1 MIKNSL
7 TEESDSNM
15 ISTRR
20 CMPTRRLNALGPIV
34 YLILLIVCFQIISV
48 LILRSFYFFSLE
60 SHKLILI
67 LILISG
73 AAVGSI
79 VSIFSARILRRTSGK
94 FLGRMFPFLQFS
106 NSEIVKYLSIL
117 DQFKS
122 DLIATNLTKHVCEK
136 ILKFIQIVIP
146 TKKVTIFLWKEEM
159 GKFAPF
165 PDSGEIQFFI
175 FDPFLLWIA
184 ENDRIYNFKEFATD
198 LDLNRIRSS
207 AENFF
212 TKTGAALVIP
222 LIINKGLLGMIVLGE
237 RKNRKNYTSSEID
250 KLNEIR
256 SVSVM
261 ALSNAIFYERL
272 VELTETLEEKVKIR
286 TLELEN
292 AQSQLIMSEKMASL
306 GIMVAGIA
314 HEINTPA
321 GVINGAADNLDQN
334 MNYLIQ
340 NIFDIV
346 LLAKHRRLR
355 KNFELAL
362 LHILRDKKNSELDSR
377 EKFRLKKK
385 LKEEMEGMDFN
396 PALSSELSNF
406 IIENQIGEERKYIY
420 NVILKDDDRGY
431 LMLKNASHINRNIK
445 NIRYAIRNIVRIVK
459 ALKSYSHLD
468 QSKTLSPANILEG
481 LENTLVILNNQ
492 IKYGIKVIR
501 NFREIPSVICNPD
514 ELNQV
519 WTNLIQNAIQ
529 ALKGKGKIEI
539 SVFPQNNFV
548 VVEIEDDGPGI
559 PVKIQDRIWDPFFT
573 TKDQGEGT
581 GLGLGIAKGIVEKHK
596 GKITLTSHPGKTI
609 FRIELPVNPEA
620 VPSENIKSNSSRK

>member
-1 MIKNSL
+1 M
-7 TEESDSNM
+7 
-15 ISTRR
+15 
-20 CMPTRRLNALGPIV
+20 
-34 YLILLIVCFQIISV
+34 
-48 LILRSFYFFSLE
+48 RSFYFFSLE
-60 SHKLILI
+60 SHKLI

-212 TKTGAALVIP
+212 TKTGAALVVP

-306 GIMVAGIA
+306 GTMVAGIA

-539 SVFPQNNFV
+539 SVFPQNDFV

>member
-1 MIKNSL
+1 M
-7 TEESDSNM
+7 
-15 ISTRR
+15 
-20 CMPTRRLNALGPIV
+20 
-34 YLILLIVCFQIISV
+34 
-48 LILRSFYFFSLE
+48 RSFYFFSLE
-60 SHKLILI
+60 SHKLI

-306 GIMVAGIA
+306 GTMVAGIA

-492 IKYGIKVIR
+492 IKYGIKVVR

-539 SVFPQNNFV
+539 SVFPQNDFV

-620 VPSENIKSNSSRK
+620 VPSENIKSISSRK

>member
-1 MIKNSL
+1 M
-7 TEESDSNM
+7 
-15 ISTRR
+15 
-20 CMPTRRLNALGPIV
+20 
-34 YLILLIVCFQIISV
+34 
-48 LILRSFYFFSLE
+48 RSFYFFSLE
-60 SHKLILI
+60 SHKLI

-212 TKTGAALVIP
+212 TKTGAALVVP

-539 SVFPQNNFV
+539 SVFPQNDFV

-620 VPSENIKSNSSRK
+620 VPSENIKSISSRK

>member
-1 MIKNSL
+1 M
-7 TEESDSNM
+7 
-15 ISTRR
+15 
-20 CMPTRRLNALGPIV
+20 
-34 YLILLIVCFQIISV
+34 
-48 LILRSFYFFSLE
+48 RSFYFFSLE
-60 SHKLILI
+60 SHKLI

-212 TKTGAALVIP
+212 TKTGAALVVP

-306 GIMVAGIA
+306 GTMVAGIA

-492 IKYGIKVIR
+492 IKYGIKVVR

-539 SVFPQNNFV
+539 SVFPQNDFV

-620 VPSENIKSNSSRK
+620 VPSENIKSISSRK

>member
-1 MIKNSL
+1 
-7 TEESDSNM
+7 
-15 ISTRR
+15 
-20 CMPTRRLNALGPIV
+20 MPTRRLNALGPIV
-34 YLILLIVCFQIISV
+34 YLILLIICFQLISV
-48 LILRSFYFFSLE
+48 LTLQSFHFFSLE
-60 SHKLILI
+60 SHKLFLI
-67 LILISG
+67 LFFGAILGFIVYIISL
-73 AAVGSI
+73 
-79 VSIFSARILRRTSGK
+79 RILRRTSGK
-94 FLGRMFPFLQFS
+94 FLGRIFPFLQFS

-122 DLIATNLTKHVCEK
+122 DLIATNLTRLVCEK
-136 ILKFIQIVIP
+136 ILKFIQTVIP

-175 FDPFLLWIA
+175 FDPFLLWIT

-198 LDLNRIRSS
+198 LSLSKIRTS
-207 AENFF
+207 AESFF
-212 TKTGAALVIP
+212 TKTGAELVVP
-222 LIINKGLLGMIVLGE
+222 LIINKSLLGMIVLGE
-237 RKNRKNYTSSEID
+237 RKNRKNYTLSEMD

-272 VELTETLEEKVKIR
+272 VELTETLEEKVRIR
-286 TLELEN
+286 TRELEN

-334 MNYLIQ
+334 MNYLIR

-346 LLAKHRRLR
+346 SLAKHRKLR
-355 KNFELAL
+355 KNFELVL
-362 LHILRDKKNSELDSR
+362 LHLLRDKKSSELDPK
-377 EKFRLKKK
+377 EKFRLKNR
-385 LKEEMEGMDFN
+385 LKEEMKSMNFN
-396 PALSSELSNF
+396 PTLSSELSNF
-406 IIENQIGEERKYIY
+406 IIENQIGEERKYLY
-420 NVILKDDDRGY
+420 NVIIKDDDRGY
-431 LMLKNASHINRNIK
+431 LMLKNASNINRNIK

-468 QSKTLSPANILEG
+468 QSKTLSPANIVEG
-481 LENTLVILNNQ
+481 LENTLVIFHNQ
-492 IKYGIKVIR
+492 IKYGIKVVR
-501 NFREIPSVICNPD
+501 NFQEIPSVICNLD

-539 SVFPQNNFV
+539 SIFPQNSFV
-548 VVEIEDDGPGI
+548 IVEIEDDGPGI
-559 PVKIQDRIWDPFFT
+559 PLKIQDRIWDPFFT

-596 GKITLTSHPGKTI
+596 GKINLTSNPGKTI

-620 VPSENIKSNSSRK
+620 VSSESIQSNSFQK

>member
-1 MIKNSL
+1 M
-7 TEESDSNM
+7 
-15 ISTRR
+15 
-20 CMPTRRLNALGPIV
+20 
-34 YLILLIVCFQIISV
+34 
-48 LILRSFYFFSLE
+48 RSFYFFSLE

-212 TKTGAALVIP
+212 TKTGAALVVP

-306 GIMVAGIA
+306 GTMVAGIA

-539 SVFPQNNFV
+539 SVFPQNDFV

>member
-1 MIKNSL
+1 M
-7 TEESDSNM
+7 
-15 ISTRR
+15 
-20 CMPTRRLNALGPIV
+20 
-34 YLILLIVCFQIISV
+34 
-48 LILRSFYFFSLE
+48 RSFYFFSLE

>member
-1 MIKNSL
+1 M
-7 TEESDSNM
+7 
-15 ISTRR
+15 
-20 CMPTRRLNALGPIV
+20 
-34 YLILLIVCFQIISV
+34 
-48 LILRSFYFFSLE
+48 RSFYFFSLE

-67 LILISG
+67 LISG
-73 AAVGSI
+73 ATVGSI

-212 TKTGAALVIP
+212 TKTGAALVVP

-306 GIMVAGIA
+306 GTMVAGIA

-539 SVFPQNNFV
+539 SVFPQNDFV

>member
-1 MIKNSL
+1 M
-7 TEESDSNM
+7 
-15 ISTRR
+15 
-20 CMPTRRLNALGPIV
+20 
-34 YLILLIVCFQIISV
+34 
-48 LILRSFYFFSLE
+48 RSFYFFSLE
-60 SHKLILI
+60 SHKLI

-184 ENDRIYNFKEFATD
+184 ENDRIYNFKEFTTD

-212 TKTGAALVIP
+212 TKTGAALVVP

-272 VELTETLEEKVKIR
+272 IELTETLEEKVKIR

-306 GIMVAGIA
+306 GTMVAGIA

-539 SVFPQNNFV
+539 SVFPQNDFV

-620 VPSENIKSNSSRK
+620 VPSENIKSISSRK

>member
-1 MIKNSL
+1 M
-7 TEESDSNM
+7 
-15 ISTRR
+15 
-20 CMPTRRLNALGPIV
+20 
-34 YLILLIVCFQIISV
+34 
-48 LILRSFYFFSLE
+48 RSFYFFSLE
-60 SHKLILI
+60 SHKLI

-212 TKTGAALVIP
+212 TKTGAALVVP

-306 GIMVAGIA
+306 GTMVAGIA

-492 IKYGIKVIR
+492 IKYGIKVVR
-501 NFREIPSVICNPD
+501 NFREIPSVLCNPD

-539 SVFPQNNFV
+539 SVFPQNDFV